1 MYLCGKPVEA
11 GGPVLAHRSHAWK
24 PDSTG
29 GHSLKNGKPVCAGG
43 PVLDLREALQEGGP
57 VIELDEYAW
66 RPDKTRNHVLR
77 KPDPAGDPVEE
88 GEYREASHSWRP

>member
-57 VIELDEYAW
+57 VIELDKYAW
-66 RPDKTRNHVLR
+66 RPVQAGHFTCWMGCLR
-77 KPDPAGDPVEE
+77 IS
-88 GEYREASHSWRP
+88 ASL